1 MWAAGGASAATVE
14 EVVGSGSGAARCV
27 GLVAGVAGVAARWRG
42 VLAIRREVRKMKAR
56 AAAALSSSLKSVP
69 GMHPPPPPP
78 RVASSSLSL
87 SVSRGATC
95 APPPAGF
102 LMWWKAPVRDG
113 NLDRR
118 NVWGAHLW
126 VFRRI
131 VISTCVPTGPCS
143 SALLDEGLRPFGSG
157 VLEIHIHIHTQ
168 RYTYTYTHTH
178 THTHTTHTHTH
189 THLKQRSA
197 RRGFEAF
204 RIRCI

>member
-1 MWAAGGASAATVE
+1 M
-14 EVVGSGSGAARCV
+14 GSGSGAARCV

-42 VLAIRREVRKMKAR
+42 VLAIRREVRELKAR
-56 AAAALSSSLKSVP
+56 AAAALSSSLKSVL
-69 GMHPPPPPP
+69 GMRPPPPP

-157 VLEIHIHIHTQ
+157 VW

-178 THTHTTHTHTH
+178 THTTPHTHTPK
-189 THLKQRSA
+189 TALCSTR
-197 RRGFEAF
+197 F
-204 RIRCI
+204 